1 MVTSDLQVMGA
12 PAAPLT
18 PPAALPTPTAA
29 DDLSPRTRLLLH
41 GRIAPTLLRLAAPNV
56 VVIAVQ
62 AGINVLEA
70 VYVGWLGRDALAGV
84 ALVFPL
90 IMLMQTMSAGG
101 MGGGVASAV
110 ARALGANRRRD
121 ADALIV
127 HAIVIAVAFG
137 GAFSAG
143 MLVGGPR
150 LYRAMGGSE
159 GALVA
164 ALTYSN
170 VVFAGA
176 IAVWLFNTL
185 GSVLRGAGNMLLPAL
200 VVVGGGPLVALLS
213 PALIWGWGPFPVM
226 GIAGAGVAMVTYY
239 VAGALVLAAALRSPR
254 GLVRLSLQGVRL
266 RAALFGE
273 ILRVGLPGAL
283 NTVQT
288 NLTVVVLTGLVGG
301 FGTASLAG
309 YGIGARLEYLQIPLV
324 FGLGSALVTMV
335 GTNIG
340 AGRRAR
346 ALRIALVGG
355 AMAFALTETI
365 GLVAALLPSAWVG
378 LFTRDAEVIAAGA
391 AYLRVVGPTY
401 GFFGL
406 GLALYFA
413 SQGAGRLLWPL
424 VAGFLRL
431 TLAAAG
437 GWVVVHWLGG
447 GLTALSIVIALAFV
461 LFGVT
466 LVSAVRGGAWRR

>member
-1 MVTSDLQVMGA
+1 MTTESMVPAPIET
-12 PAAPLT
+12 PAAT
-18 PPAALPTPTAA
+18 SAAPDARGHHAA
-29 DDLSPRTRLLLH
+29 SLSPRTRLLLEA
-41 GRIAPTLLRLAAPNV
+41 RITPTLLRLAAPNI

-62 AGINVLEA
+62 AAINVMEA
-70 VYVGWLGRDALAGV
+70 VFVGWLGRDALAGV

-110 ARALGANRRRD
+110 ARALGAGRRRD
-121 ADALIV
+121 ADALV
-127 HAIVIAVAFG
+127 LHALIIALVFGVAF
-137 GAFSAG
+137 SLG

-150 LYRAMGGSE
+150 LYRAMGGAN
-159 GALVA
+159 GALAA

-176 IAVWLFNTL
+176 IAFWLFNLL
-185 GSVLRGAGNMLLPAL
+185 GAVLRGAGNMLLPAL
-200 VVVGGGPLVALLS
+200 VVVAGGPLVIGLS
-213 PALIWGWGPFPVM
+213 PALIWGWGPFPRL
-226 GIAGAGVAMVTYY
+226 GIAGAGVAMLTYY
-239 VAGALVLAAALRSPR
+239 ALGSVVLALALRSR
-254 GLVRLSLQGVRL
+254 RNLVRLSVRGVRL
-266 RAALFGE
+266 RWALFRD

-288 NLTVVVLTGLVGG
+288 NLTVVILTALVGG
-301 FGTASLAG
+301 FGTIALAG
-309 YGIGARLEYLQIPLV
+309 YGIGARLEYLMIPLV

-340 AGRRAR
+340 AGQRAR
-346 ALRIALVGG
+346 ALRVAFVGG
-355 AMAFALTETI
+355 GLAFAITESI
-365 GLVAALLPSAWVG
+365 GLVAALVPGAWMG
-378 LFTRDAEVIAAGA
+378 LFTHDPEVVAAGST
-391 AYLRVVGPTY
+391 YLRIAGPSY

-424 VAGFLRL
+424 LAGFARL
-431 TLAAAG
+431 SVAATAGWIVVNRLDGGLAALA
-437 GWVVVHWLGG
+437 V
-447 GLTALSIVIALAFV
+447 VIALAFV

-466 LVSAVRGGAWRR
+466 LASAVRGGAWGR